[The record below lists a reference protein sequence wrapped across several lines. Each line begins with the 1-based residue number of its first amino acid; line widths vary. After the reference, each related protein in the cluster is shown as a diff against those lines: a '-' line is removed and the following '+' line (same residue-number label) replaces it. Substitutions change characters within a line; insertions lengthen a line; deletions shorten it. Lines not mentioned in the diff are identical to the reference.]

1 MKSGPNLS
9 KACLSRMLDLGE
21 FFLNFLEKTGK
32 KINSLRLYRKKM
44 KNIKKILLSGFTS
57 LVLKK
62 RNPVVLCYGV
72 HILRFIVII
81 YVHDDHRNGYDGS
94 SRGISI
100 MHRHLK

>member
-62 RNPVVLCYGV
+62 RNPVDFM
-72 HILRFIVII
+72 LR
-81 YVHDDHRNGYDGS
+81 GS
-94 SRGISI
+94 YIKVYCDYLRP
-100 MHRHLK
+100 